1 MQKIKNFLNSN
12 FDAIVYSLIIL
23 LGVFWFY
30 VSHYNYHN
38 FGFSTADTSIA
49 EQAIWNAVN
58 GNGFYQSTLGQSN
71 LREHLNFIQF
81 LYLPFYKIFPHTLT
95 LFFVIQVFYIVGSI
109 YLYRVAK
116 RNIGKLGAIFS
127 LLIFLVNPITSL
139 QVVGPMHV
147 VAVAGP
153 IFLFLLLFYFEKKY
167 KLFLIFLI
175 LILSVSEF
183 VFPTIFMLGVIAV
196 IDKRSWKWF
205 VPPFIGSLILF
216 LVAKFYI
223 TVGLSKSQSLMDSFK
238 KSTES
243 ISKFSKRF
251 DFVEGF
257 LRPVFYII
265 PFFSKYALLLLP
277 SIVLAIFIVIPG
289 RLKTGSHVFS
299 LVPAILA
306 LIFIDV
312 FVRADNLK
320 RKILIGLVFIGLIL
334 SLGNVM
340 KNTDISISKKK
351 DAYREAIEF
360 VVDGGSVTSDTK
372 VGPHLCR
379 RKEFVVSA
387 FGDFNDYIIKKRKK
401 NKNIE
406 LKDENDFDKRI
417 IESGLYKEVFYE
429 DEVAVFIKKDKLKE
443 LLNLSVE
450 EIEKISQEDLQ
461 KRILELKVN

>member
-12 FDAIVYSLIIL
+12 FDLIVCSLIIL

-30 VSHYNYHN
+30 VSYHNYHN

-49 EQAIWNAVN
+49 EQAIWNVVN

-95 LFFVIQVFYIVGSI
+95 LFFVIQSLYITGVI
-109 YLYRVAK
+109 YLYKVAK

-127 LLIFLVNPITSL
+127 VLIFIINPITSL

-153 IFLFLLLFYFEKKY
+153 IFLFLLLAYFEKKY
-167 KLFLIFLI
+167 KLFLTFLI
-175 LILSVSEF
+175 LTLLVSEF
-183 VFPTIFMLGVIAV
+183 VFPTVFMLGVIAI
-196 IDKRSWKWF
+196 IDRRSWKWF
-205 VPPFIGSLILF
+205 VPPFVGSLILF

-238 KSTES
+238 KS
-243 ISKFSKRF
+243 IGGVSKFSKRI

-257 LRPVFYII
+257 LRPVFYVI

-277 SIVLAIFIVIPG
+277 SLVLAILIVIPG

-299 LVPAILA
+299 LVPAILV
-306 LIFIDV
+306 LIFMDV
-312 FVRADNLK
+312 FVRADGLK
-320 RKILIGLVFIGLIL
+320 KKVLIGLVSVGLIL

-340 KNTDISISKKK
+340 KNTDISTSKKK
-351 DAYREAIEF
+351 DSYKEAINF

-387 FGDFNDYIIKKRKK
+387 FGNFNDYIIKKRKK
-401 NKNIE
+401 TKNIALE
-406 LKDENDFDKRI
+406 DAKDFDKRI

-429 DEVAVFIKKDKLKE
+429 NEVAVFIKKDKLKE
-443 LLNLSVE
+443 LLNLSIE
-450 EIEKISQEDLQ
+450 EIEGMSQDELRR
-461 KRILELKVN
+461 KLLELRVD